1 MIYGCELW
9 CNLSLTDKNKL
20 NAFQHFVCKNSLD
33 LPKLCRSD
41 MCESFFW
48 CLTYRRR
55 DWRSEAF
62 ILWETL
68 SFRPKN
74 VNKKDISNEIIFL
87 LTRSF
92 RKSVWLYSWYYKGS
106 PILQPYSLLVGFSKR
121 RNLSRETLLEEN
133 CPQQCYYFT
142 PFSTKSADVSWPW
155 LPSFHRNFQRVKTLL
170 DLEYTWK
177 LFGNQTLQVHL

>member
-1 MIYGCELW
+1 MSSNSI
-9 CNLSLTDKNKL
+9 SLAVYIFFWTKDHR
-20 NAFQHFVCKNSLD
+20 FY
-33 LPKLCRSD
+33 
-41 MCESFFW
+41 SFLFNYTKPVQIRHVRVLFW
-48 CLTYRRR
+48 CLTYQRL
-55 DWRSEAF
+55 EAF

-68 SFRPKN
+68 SFRPEN

-133 CPQQCYYFT
+133 CPQQCYFFT
-142 PFSTKSADVSWPW
+142 PFSKKSADVSWPW

-177 LFGNQTLQVHL
+177 VFGNQTLQVHL